1 MVNAIIFD
9 WAGTLIDTGSMA
21 PVAVFSKV
29 FEDELIEVS
38 LEECRAPMGISKR
51 AHIAEMLAM
60 PRINKTFVQLHDRQP
75 HTNDLDRMYER
86 FLRINESVVL
96 SHVTPIAGALETF
109 SYLRKRN
116 IKIGSTSG
124 YGRALMTKIIPLAAE
139 FGLVVDTVVCGDDL
153 AEGRPSPLM
162 MYRCFADLGVYPS
175 ETVIKVD
182 DTCPGILEAVAAGS
196 KAVGITL
203 TGNAVGMSEAEL
215 DVLSQDQK
223 EELHQMHA
231 AEFFQAGAEHVIKS
245 VAELPALL
253 DRLG

>member
-1 MVNAIIFD
+1 MACIF
-9 WAGTLIDTGSMA
+9 A
-21 PVAVFSKV
+21 
-29 FEDELIEVS
+29 
-38 LEECRAPMGISKR
+38 
-51 AHIAEMLAM
+51 
-60 PRINKTFVQLHDRQP
+60 
-75 HTNDLDRMYER
+75 
-86 FLRINESVVL
+86 
-96 SHVTPIAGALETF
+96 
-109 SYLRKRN
+109 
-116 IKIGSTSG
+116 
-124 YGRALMTKIIPLAAE
+124 
-139 FGLVVDTVVCGDDL
+139 VVDTVVCGDDL

-162 MYRCFADLGVYPS
+162 MYQCFADLGVYPS